1 MTNQKH
7 TSYFHIISKYMI
19 SFQGLGVDK
28 NFSSK
33 ELADISAFTALIEEK
48 LLPAYVSCLCFFN
61 EVL

>member
-1 MTNQKH
+1 
-7 TSYFHIISKYMI
+7 MI
-19 SFQGLGVDK
+19 CFQGLGVDK